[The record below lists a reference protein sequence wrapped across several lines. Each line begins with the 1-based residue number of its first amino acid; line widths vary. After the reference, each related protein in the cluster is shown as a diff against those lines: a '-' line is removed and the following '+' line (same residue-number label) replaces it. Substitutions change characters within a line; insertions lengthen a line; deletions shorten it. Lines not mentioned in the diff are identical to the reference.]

1 MYCGDETGSF
11 IGEIGS
17 GVCKFGYGGE
27 DNPKLVTS
35 PYVIVEGDK
44 RYMSSSS
51 LHFQDEEKRKMESI
65 LRMPVVDENDADQ
78 QQPITNPNS
87 FLRQGDMV
95 ENWDNVQTCWESS
108 MNILHARDTLKH
120 TKGGTPYT
128 RGTKNNNKTPEE
140 DGLDQC
146 CVHPILAITSGYTHC
161 DGYGQEYIAAMKREE
176 YTKYTELLIESIGAS
191 SMFLAPSPML
201 AAFSLGRQTALMVDI
216 GASGSCVTPVVDGLV
231 LKHSQ
236 RRNGRGGDWL
246 GNITW
251 KALLEQTKVKQIQ
264 PRYMTLNRKN
274 KSSLLSSSSSS
285 IFYRRAMN
293 DLMYEI
299 RTEPFI
305 TLYDMDSDNIRI
317 PFRNGKVD
325 PSSLSAAGAPGSPMD
340 ISNDDINTAAESQY
354 QLPDGTTIDLST
366 SFGQDLCQLPELLFC
381 DTLPFGSTSTEQ
393 QQSSL
398 LPTMS
403 NSPLHQLVHESL
415 LAVGDVDVRKEL
427 AGSICLVGGTS
438 LLPNIDTRLSQEITK
453 MLPSFVKPKIVASKI
468 SVERSCASWIGGSI
482 LTSLG
487 SFQQLWLSKAEYEEY
502 GATLAVQRF
511 P

>member
-35 PYVIVEGDK
+35 PYVVSEGER

-51 LHFQDEEKRKMESI
+51 LHFNEDKQQMESI
-65 LRMPVVDENDADQ
+65 LRMPISDDDQ
-78 QQPITNPNS
+78 LPITNPNS
-87 FLRQGDMV
+87 FLRQGDIV
-95 ENWDNVQTCWESS
+95 EHWDNVQTCWEIS
-108 MNILHARDTLKH
+108 MNILHAKDTLKH

-128 RGTKNNNKTPEE
+128 RTTKNKIAQEASSSTEFE
-140 DGLDQC
+140 TDQV
-146 CVHPILAITSGYTHC
+146 CVHPILAITPGYTHC
-161 DGYGQEYIAAMKREE
+161 DGYGQEYIAAMKREQ

-201 AAFSLGRQTALMVDI
+201 AAFSLGRQTAVIVDI
-216 GASGSCVTPVVDGLV
+216 GASGSCVTPIVDGLV

-251 KALLEQTKVKQIQ
+251 KAILEQTKLKQIQ
-264 PRYMTLNRKN
+264 PRYMTMN
-274 KSSLLSSSSSS
+274 KKSKPSSSS
-285 IFYRRAMN
+285 IFYRRAIY

-305 TLYDMDSDNIRI
+305 TLHDMDSNNNRI
-317 PFRNGKVD
+317 PFLSGKVD
-325 PSSLSAAGAPGSPMD
+325 SSSSAAASPGSPMD
-340 ISNDDINTAAESQY
+340 TSNDDIIITESQY

-366 SFGQDLCQLPELLFC
+366 SFGQDLCQLPELLFS
-381 DTLPFGSTSTEQ
+381 DTLPFTSTSTEQ
-393 QQSSL
+393 EQSTL

-403 NSPLHQLVHESL
+403 TAPLHKLVHESL

-438 LLPNIDTRLSQEITK
+438 LLPNIDTRLSQEVTK
-453 MLPSFVKPKIVASKI
+453 MLPSFVRPKIVASKI

-487 SFQQLWLSKAEYEEY
+487 SFQQLWLSKAEYDEY